1 MNPHESAPVPPAT
14 EATALPLP
22 SDAVVFPP
30 TLPLVMST
38 EDNPGR
44 ADLLV
49 GLTASLANEAA
60 QQRGP
65 TEAAETPP
73 PPLPP
78 VPLEDLWQRILAR
91 LRRLPLA
98 PAGKWLLTV
107 NPFYLASAVMMLY
120 GLYLVSVD
128 TQLLGQE
135 TSQLAFNFSSLQL
148 YECLLVVT
156 AVVLARRRIWYDS
169 TLLVIFENLFAVVPF
184 ILISQASFISADWKW
199 AACAAAVALPLARFT
214 ILHRRLPEL
223 NLPLNVL
230 ALGACLLLVNLAF
243 PLLYREVIEHDN
255 DWWLAIARQFWLGL
269 LPLPML
275 ALNCFPPLANRG
287 DGPAGWARWAF
298 IFPALWLGATV
309 AHLHSIAYVDG
320 QKFSPHLASPLLWA
334 FAWTLRNKV
343 TEVMPFLAP
352 AWRNR
357 LLILP
362 LLATLP
368 ALGAKDTA
376 VFLVLTLLN
385 GVVLTR
391 LALRHRDEPW
401 FEPLAVASSFALLAG
416 LPEFLG
422 NAYIPE
428 FSRGKAVQLALAGF
442 ALLQATRSARIKHGL
457 LGALLVGLGTP
468 VLFTRLDYVGPFALQ
483 NALLYLLLHSFRW
496 RDTQVCSAHAIRFAV
511 ALMWLPHSVVWLR
524 IAGPAAAS
532 TIALGALLVL
542 AFSVLFHLLDSP
554 PPKLVVGLALANF
567 AFVPAN
573 WTFEALRITPIGYLV
588 VLVSFLL
595 FGAGT
600 ALALLRARWLSPKAP
615 PDLATG

>member
-1 MNPHESAPVPPAT
+1 MNPHESATVPPAT
-14 EATALPLP
+14 ETAALPPP
-22 SDAVVFPP
+22 SDVVVLPP
-30 TLPLVMST
+30 SLPLVMSA
-38 EDNPGR
+38 EDNPEPGR
-44 ADLLV
+44 A
-49 GLTASLANEAA
+49 GHPPA
-60 QQRGP
+60 P
-65 TEAAETPP
+65 TESPLATRRQGCAQERG
-73 PPLPP
+73 PLPP
-78 VPLEDLWQRILAR
+78 PVTLEELWQRILER
-91 LRRLPLA
+91 LRRLPFA

-128 TQLLGQE
+128 THFLGQE
-135 TSQLAFNFSSLQL
+135 TPQLAFNFSSLQL
-148 YECLLVVT
+148 YECLLVIT
-156 AVVLARRRIWYDS
+156 AIGLARRQIWYDS

-184 ILISQASFISADWKW
+184 ILISQASFISVDWKW

-230 ALGACLLLVNLAF
+230 ALGACLLLVNLTF

-255 DWWLAIARQFWLGL
+255 DWWLSIARSFWLYL

-275 ALNCFPPLANRG
+275 ALNCFPPLTNRS

-298 IFPALWLGATV
+298 IFPALWLAATA

-320 QKFSPHLASPLLWA
+320 QKFSPHLAAPLLWA

-343 TEVMPFLAP
+343 GEVLPFLAP

-368 ALGAKDTA
+368 ALGAKDTT

-385 GVVLTR
+385 GIVLTR
-391 LALRHRDEPW
+391 LALRHRDAPW
-401 FEPLAVASSFALLAG
+401 FEPLAAASGFALLAG

-422 NAYIPE
+422 NAYMPE
-428 FSRGKAVQLALAGF
+428 FSRGKAIQLALASF
-442 ALLQATRSARIKHGL
+442 ALLQATRSPHIKHGL

-468 VLFTRLDYVGPFALQ
+468 LLFTRLDYVGPFALQ

-511 ALMWLPHSVVWLR
+511 AIMWLPHSVAWLR

-542 AFSVLFHLLDSP
+542 AFSMLFHLLDSP
-554 PPKLVVGLALANF
+554 PPEFVVGIAFANL

-573 WTFEALRITPIGYLV
+573 WTFEALRITPTGYLV

-600 ALALLRARWLSPKAP
+600 ALALLRPRLLPARAGS
-615 PDLATG
+615 

>member
-22 SDAVVFPP
+22 SDVVVFPP
-30 TLPLVMST
+30 TLPLVMSA
-38 EDNPGR
+38 EDNPDR
-44 ADLLV
+44 ADLPV
-49 GLTASLANEAA
+49 RLTASLANEAA

-78 VPLEDLWQRILAR
+78 VTLEDLWQRILAR
-91 LRRLPLA
+91 LRRLPLV

-156 AVVLARRRIWYDS
+156 AVVLARRRIWYDC

-275 ALNCFPPLANRG
+275 ALNCFPPLTNRG

-298 IFPALWLGATV
+298 IFPALWLAATA

-320 QKFSPHLASPLLWA
+320 QKFSPHLAAPLLWA
-334 FAWTLRNKV
+334 FAWTMRNKV
-343 TEVMPFLAP
+343 AEVMPFLAP

-368 ALGAKDTA
+368 ALGAKDTT

-391 LALRHRDEPW
+391 LALRHRGEPW
-401 FEPLAVASSFALLAG
+401 FEPLAVASGFALLAG
-416 LPEFLG
+416 LPEMLG
-422 NAYIPE
+422 HAFIPE

-442 ALLQATRSARIKHGL
+442 ALLQATSSARIKHGL

-496 RDTQVCSAHAIRFAV
+496 HDTQVCSAHAIRFAV

-524 IAGPAAAS
+524 IAGPAAAP

-554 PPKLVVGLALANF
+554 PPKLVVGIALANF
-567 AFVPAN
+567 VFVPAN
-573 WTFEALRITPIGYLV
+573 WTFEALRITPAGYLV

-600 ALALLRARWLSPKAP
+600 ALALLRARWLSAKAP
-615 PDLATG
+615 ADLATG